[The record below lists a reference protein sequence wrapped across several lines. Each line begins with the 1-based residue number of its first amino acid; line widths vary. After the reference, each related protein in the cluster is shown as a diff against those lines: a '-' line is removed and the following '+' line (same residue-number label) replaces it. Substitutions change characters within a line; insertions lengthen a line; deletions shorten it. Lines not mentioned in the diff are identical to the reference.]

1 MKAANTPA
9 MPARWAT
16 ECSFEDSRQHRHQ
29 PIMPYEL
36 DMRWAAAAAARKEFS
51 RGLRAIGQRVGH
63 DACRV
68 GGAQERTTRTGG
80 NDRLHAARC
89 RSHAGGCLA
98 RSIQAV
104 LARLNPVGAVVGRFH
119 ETQA

>member
-1 MKAANTPA
+1 MKAANTSA

-51 RGLRAIGQRVGH
+51 RGLRAIGQRV
-63 DACRV
+63 A
-68 GGAQERTTRTGG
+68 TT
-80 NDRLHAARC
+80 LAVWAARKSA
-89 RSHAGGCLA
+89 RRELA
-98 RSIQAV
+98 EMRD
-104 LARLNPVGAVVGRFH
+104 VGLTPADVWREVSKPFWR
-119 ETQA
+119 A

>member
-16 ECSFEDSRQHRHQ
+16 ECSFEDSLQHRHQ

-51 RGLRAIGQRVGH
+51 RGLRAIGQRV
-63 DACRV
+63 A
-68 GGAQERTTRTGG
+68 TT
-80 NDRLHAARC
+80 LAVWAARKSA
-89 RSHAGGCLA
+89 RRELA
-98 RSIQAV
+98 EMTDYMLRD
-104 LARLNPVGAVVGRFH
+104 VGLTRADVWREVSKPFWR
-119 ETQA
+119 A